1 MKKFEFEF
9 YGFIPSYGDFDQE
22 WVTISAESEDEAW
35 KIFNSMYRYVKAAKA
50 TEVFEFTF
58 KTIEDYEKAERT
70 GYIDDFKIV
79 RIKVANRDGG
89 WHDYP
94 IKSEEEYYIHLKQLK
109 DRKAQIIEVYPTIHY
124 YDIQEYD

>member
-58 KTIEDYEKAERT
+58 KTIDDYYKAERT

-79 RIKVANRDGG
+79 RIKVANKDGG

-94 IKSEEEYYIHLKQLK
+94 IKSEEEYYIHLKELK

>member
-58 KTIEDYEKAERT
+58 KTIDDYYKAERT
-70 GYIDDFKIV
+70 GYIDEFKIV
-79 RIKVANRDGG
+79 RIKVANKDGG

-94 IKSEEEYYIHLKQLK
+94 IKSEEEYYTHLKELK
-109 DRKAQIIEVYPTIHY
+109 DRKAEIIEVYPTIHY

>member
-35 KIFNSMYRYVKAAKA
+35 KKFNKMYRYVKAAKA
-50 TEVFEFTF
+50 TEVFDFTF
-58 KTIEDYEKAERT
+58 KTVNDYEKAERT
-70 GYIDDFKIV
+70 GYIDEFKIV
-79 RIKVANRDGG
+79 RIKVANKDGG

-94 IKSEEEYYIHLKQLK
+94 IKSEEEYYIQLKQLK
-109 DRKAQIIEVYPTIHY
+109 DRKAQIVEVYPTIHY

>member
-22 WVTISAESEDEAW
+22 WVTISAETEDEAW
-35 KIFNSMYRYVKAAKA
+35 EEFNKMYRYVKAAKA

-58 KTIEDYEKAERT
+58 KTIDDYYKAERT
-70 GYIDDFKIV
+70 GYIDENKIV
-79 RIKVANRDGG
+79 RIKVANKDGG

-94 IKSEEEYYIHLKQLK
+94 IKSEEEYYIHLKELK
-109 DRKAQIIEVYPTIHY
+109 DRKAEIVEVYPTIHY